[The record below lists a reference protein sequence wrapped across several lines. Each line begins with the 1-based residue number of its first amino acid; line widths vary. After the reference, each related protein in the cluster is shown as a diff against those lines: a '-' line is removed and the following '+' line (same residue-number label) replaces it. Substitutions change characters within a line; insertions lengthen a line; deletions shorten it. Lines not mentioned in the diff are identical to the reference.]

1 MRRPFLALP
10 VLAVTL
16 GLALSA
22 CAESPTSLTTVDQS
36 VSFAQRGGEAGSSMY
51 WNEVARGLVVKYNA
65 NAFQAIRGY
74 AILSVA
80 QYNAVVAAERDVGGG
95 PRASVRAA
103 VSRAS
108 AVALSYVFPGEAA
121 ALDAMATDFVIAAAW
136 RGEDA
141 AAGDAAGQIAADH
154 IVARARTDGFF
165 TPWSGTVPVGPG
177 FWFSSATPPA
187 PPVGV
192 LFGRVTPYFLRS
204 GDQFRP
210 APPPAFDSPEFI
222 AALGEVRSI
231 SDTRTPEQAAIARS
245 WALPQG
251 TYGPP
256 GYWNEEG
263 ARLAKRYRLRESAVT
278 HLFALMN
285 MAGFDAIIAAHDAK
299 YTYWTIRPT
308 QADPAITL
316 AVGLPNFP
324 SYVSNH
330 SAVSTAMATLLGDE
344 FPAEQRRLDAL
355 SEEAGL
361 SRLYGGIHYR
371 FDLDAGAQ
379 LGREVAA
386 WARQHDVVG
395 HQPFVFE

>member
-1 MRRPFLALP
+1 MRRPSPAFS
-10 VLAVTL
+10 VFAVTL

-22 CAESPTSLTTVDQS
+22 CAEPPTSLTVVDQS
-36 VSFAQRGGEAGSSMY
+36 VSLARHADNAGSSIY
-51 WNEVARGLVVKYNA
+51 WNEIARGLVVKYNA

-80 QYNAVVAAERDVGGG
+80 QYNALAAARSDVGGG
-95 PRASVRAA
+95 PRTSVRAA
-103 VSRAS
+103 VNRAS

-121 ALDAMATDFVIAAAW
+121 VLDAMAADFLADIAW
-136 RGEDA
+136 PGEDA
-141 AAGDAAGQIAADH
+141 TAGDAAGRIAADG

-177 FWFSSATPPA
+177 LWFSSATPPA

-192 LFGRVTPYFLRS
+192 LFGQAKPYFLLS
-204 GDQFRP
+204 GNQFRP
-210 APPPAFDSPEFI
+210 APPPAFDSPEFT
-222 AALGEVRSI
+222 AALAEVRLV
-231 SDTRTPEQAAIARS
+231 SDTRTPEQAAIARF

-256 GYWNEEG
+256 GYWNEE
-263 ARLAKRYRLRESAVT
+263 AVRLARKYRLRESAVT
-278 HLFALMN
+278 HLLALMN

-299 YTYWTIRPT
+299 YTYWSIRPT

-330 SAVSTAMATLLGDE
+330 SAISTAMSTLLGHE
-344 FPAEQRRLDAL
+344 FPAERERLDAL
-355 SEEAGL
+355 AEEAGL

-371 FDLDAGAQ
+371 FDLDAGMQ

-386 WARQHDVVG
+386 WARQHDVGG
-395 HQPFVFE
+395 HRPFVFE

>member
-1 MRRPFLALP
+1 MRRPVLALP

-22 CAESPTSLTTVDQS
+22 CTESPTSLTTVDQS
-36 VSFAQRGGEAGSSMY
+36 VSFARRAGETGSSVH
-51 WNEVARGLVVKYNA
+51 WNEIARGLVVKYNA

-80 QYNAVVAAERDVGGG
+80 QYNAVIAAETDVGGG

-108 AVALSYVFPGEAA
+108 AVALSYLFPGEAA
-121 ALDAMATDFVIAAAW
+121 ALDAMATDFVMAAAW
-136 RGEDA
+136 PGEDA
-141 AAGDAAGQIAADH
+141 AAGDAAGRIAADR
-154 IVARARTDGFF
+154 IVARAQTDGFF
-165 TPWSGTVPVGPG
+165 TPWVGTVPVGPG
-177 FWFSSATPPA
+177 LWFSSSTPAA

-192 LFGRVTPYFLRS
+192 LFGRAKPYFLRS

-210 APPPAFDSPEFI
+210 APPPAFESPEFI
-222 AALGEVRSI
+222 AALEEVRRV
-231 SDTRTPEQAAIARS
+231 SDTRTPEQAAIARF

-256 GYWNEEG
+256 GYWNEE
-263 ARLAKRYRLRESAVT
+263 ATRLATQYRLRESAVT
-278 HLFALMN
+278 HLLALMN

-299 YTYWTIRPT
+299 YTYWSIRPT

-330 SAVSTAMATLLGDE
+330 SAISTAMSTLLGHA
-344 FPAEQRRLDAL
+344 FPAERQRLDAL
-355 SEEAGL
+355 AEEAGL

-371 FDLDAGAQ
+371 FDLEAGMQ

-386 WARQHDVVG
+386 WAREHDVVG

>member
-1 MRRPFLALP
+1 MRRPSPALS
-10 VLAVTL
+10 VFTVTL

-22 CAESPTSLTTVDQS
+22 CAEPPTSLTVVDQS
-36 VSFAQRGGEAGSSMY
+36 VSLARHAENAGSSMH
-51 WNEVARGLVVKYNA
+51 WNEIARGLVVKYNA

-80 QYNAVVAAERDVGGG
+80 QYNALAAAESDVGGG
-95 PRASVRAA
+95 PRASGRAA

-121 ALDAMATDFVIAAAW
+121 ALDAMATDFLADAASP
-136 RGEDA
+136 GEDA
-141 AAGDAAGQIAADH
+141 AAGDAAGRIAADR

-177 FWFSSATPPA
+177 LWFSSATPPA
-187 PPVGV
+187 APVGV
-192 LFGRVTPYFLRS
+192 LFGRAKPYFLRS

-210 APPPAFDSPEFI
+210 APPPAFDSPEFV
-222 AALGEVRSI
+222 AALAEVRLV
-231 SDTRTPEQAAIARS
+231 SDRRTPEQAAVARS

-256 GYWNEEG
+256 GYWNEEA
-263 ARLAKRYRLRESAVT
+263 ARLATKYRLRESAVT
-278 HLFALMN
+278 HLLALMN

-330 SAVSTAMATLLGDE
+330 SAISTAMSTLLGHE
-344 FPAEQRRLDAL
+344 FPAERERLDAL
-355 SEEAGL
+355 AEEAGL

-371 FDLDAGAQ
+371 FDLDAGMQ

-395 HQPFVFE
+395 RRPFVFE